1 MLKNKI
7 IRDTILLTLMQL
19 TLDSASLLLNGFI
32 TRRLGASA
40 IGIFSLMGSF
50 LGLAG
55 IISNGNAFLCTS
67 RLISEELGKKGG
79 NPNRILFHGI
89 SLCMMLSVAVSVIMI
104 IFARPI
110 GEGFF
115 GESAVV
121 SAIRL
126 MPAALISGAVS
137 CCLKGYFNACRK
149 ASVAA
154 AGDILEFGVKSAV
167 IVIMTMLSSTNTQ
180 GAVCR
185 IMVISIIAGNIA
197 SLIFMLILFSKNHLK
212 SRNCGTLSFRDY
224 AAFAFPIMGGGI
236 LTAALSSAND
246 ALVPIC
252 LRQYGDSME
261 QALALFGIFEAI
273 VIPTL
278 FFPSVVLCSLSGMI
292 VTESAR
298 ASASGNRERIQSIT
312 SRLIRY
318 TMIYGVFASA
328 VLIRFGRPIGELLGG
343 GEQGGG
349 MISAIAPVVPFI
361 YMEIVLEAM
370 IKGMGL
376 QAFSSLNY
384 LIEYVIRISIVLI
397 FVPKFGFAGIA
408 VSYYAS
414 NVFGNVSRLVKLIT
428 HTGVRFRP
436 LSMVVSPIVYSVLTM
451 SAAELVCTFLN
462 ISGETVFSMIFFVAL
477 WLIGYGG
484 IYVISSMLTPKKQ
497 KEHILFVNNNQIS
510 ASKVI

>member
-104 IFARPI
+104 FFARPI

-167 IVIMTMLSSTNTQ
+167 IVIMTLLTSTNTQ

-185 IMVISIIAGNIA
+185 IMVISIIVGNIA
-197 SLIFMLILFSKNHLK
+197 SLLFMLILFGKNHLK
-212 SRNCGTLSFRDY
+212 SRNSGTLSFREY

-236 LTAALSSAND
+236 LTAVLSSAND

-328 VLIRFGRPIGELLGG
+328 VLIRFGRPIGDLLGG
-343 GEQGGG
+343 GEQGGA

-397 FVPKFGFAGIA
+397 FVPRFGFAGIA

-414 NVFGNVSRLVKLIT
+414 NIFGNVSRLVKLIT

-436 LSMVVSPIVYSVLTM
+436 LSMVVSPIAYSVLTM
-451 SAAELVCTFLN
+451 SAAELLCTFLN
-462 ISGETVFSMIFFVAL
+462 IGGETVFSMIFFVAL

-484 IYVISSMLTPKKQ
+484 IYVISSMLTPNKQ
-497 KEHILFVNNNQIS
+497 KEHILFVHNSQIG